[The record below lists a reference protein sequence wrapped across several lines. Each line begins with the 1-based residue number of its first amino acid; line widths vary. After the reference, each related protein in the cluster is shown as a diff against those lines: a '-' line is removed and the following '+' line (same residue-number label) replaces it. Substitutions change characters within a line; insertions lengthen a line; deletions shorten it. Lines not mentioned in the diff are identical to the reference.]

1 MTEMVNHPDHY
12 NKGLKLKG
20 NPVEAIDIIDMFANM
35 KGLTG
40 DQSFLLGTVIK
51 YLSRF
56 PYKGKRKE
64 DLEKARWYLNRLIKD
79 ETNEQERKS

>member
-1 MTEMVNHPDHY
+1 MP
-12 NKGLKLKG
+12 G
-20 NPVEAIDIIDMFANM
+20 I
-35 KGLTG
+35 TG
-40 DQSFLLGTVIK
+40 KESFELGTVIK